1 MNDLGERLEELRISK
16 KMTMEEVG
24 KVVGASKVAV
34 SRWEAGQRQ
43 PKPEYIKAYADFFG
57 VSQEWIKYGYPDEY
71 IKKIAEKELLK
82 RGYADSSL
90 DGLSSWVY
98 SNFFDYEKKQ
108 FPDYYPSEEE
118 IKKRVKDLNP
128 NDSLFV
134 QSLLEAHED
143 LQAPFYYLND
153 YLILNME
160 EAKNLIGDDITP
172 DEYEK
177 IKEKLAELLSELEDL
192 SDNFYI
198 FYDLAKKRF

>member
-1 MNDLGERLEELRISK
+1 MNDLGNRLRELRVSK
-16 KMTMEEVG
+16 KMTMEEAGKAVG
-24 KVVGASKVAV
+24 VSKVAV

-43 PKPEYIKAYADFFG
+43 PKPEYIKAYADFFD
-57 VSQEWIKYGYPDEY
+57 VPQEWIKYGYPDEY
-71 IKKIAEKELLK
+71 IKEIAKKELLK

-90 DGLSSWVY
+90 DGISSCVY
-98 SNFFDYEKKQ
+98 SSFFDYEQKQ

-118 IKKRVKDLNP
+118 IRNRVKDLNP

-134 QSLLEAHED
+134 QALLEANED
-143 LQAPFYYLND
+143 LQAPFSYLND
-153 YLILNME
+153 YLVLNME
-160 EAKNLIGDDITP
+160 EAKSLIGDDITP

-192 SDNFYI
+192 SDNFYT